1 MKYSMP
7 IQDLIKKRKSVR
19 TYTGEA
25 LNEVNKNE
33 LAAFMNELSGE
44 EHRFELIDFSFKE
57 GSKIGTYGMI
67 KGANAYIVGIMPK
80 REGCNLHASFRF
92 GYDFEQIVLK
102 ATELGFGTCWMAATF
117 NNGDVSRLVDLDSE
131 EQVVMV
137 SPIGYAGKKRTAEK
151 LTRFFAKADNRKPW
165 SELFFNQDETMPL
178 SQADVNGYGEAFEMV
193 RIAPS
198 AANLQPW
205 RIIKR
210 NDKFEFYAA
219 TTSYASKPDQKIDMT
234 YNDMGIALAHFE
246 LTAKELGLVGEW
258 KLMDCDMTGLGEQ
271 IFVGTWKCK

>member
-1 MKYSMP
+1 MKYSKP
-7 IQDLIKKRKSVR
+7 IQDLIRMRKSVR
-19 TYTGEA
+19 TYTGDSIE
-25 LNEVNKNE
+25 ENKTNE
-33 LAAFMNELSGE
+33 LMAFMKELSGD

-92 GYDFEQIVLK
+92 GYDFEQIILK
-102 ATELGFGTCWMAATF
+102 ATELGLGTCWMAATF
-117 NNGDVSRLVDLDSE
+117 NNGDVSKLVDLESE

-137 SPIGYAGKKRTAEK
+137 SPVGYGAKKRTAEK

-165 SELFFNQDETMPL
+165 SEIFFNQDDTVPL
-178 SQADVNGYGEAFEMV
+178 TQSDVQGYGEVFEMV

-198 AANLQPW
+198 AGNSQPW
-205 RIIKR
+205 RVIKR
-210 NDKFEFYAA
+210 NELFEFYAA

-234 YNDMGIALAHFE
+234 YNDLGIAMAHFE
-246 LTAKELGLVGEW
+246 LTAEELGLKGEW
-258 KLMDCDMTGLGEQ
+258 KLMDGDMTGLGELTY
-271 IFVGTWKCK
+271 VGSWKCL